1 MAAGKQIAPTKK
13 AAADVVQSKTA
24 RVSTRNRAKEE
35 AFKAS
40 PDMNRIVSLANGEFA
55 YLMDPRDGKTHHL
68 ATDSQEWAHL
78 IEDLLKDPT
87 HGPRIEAELNSMRRS
102 KIYDR
107 FVALNATT
115 EDQSV

>member
-1 MAAGKQIAPTKK
+1 MTAGKQIAPTKK

-24 RVSTRNRAKEE
+24 RVSSRNRNKEE

-40 PDMNRIVSLANGEFA
+40 GEMNRIISLANGEFA
-55 YLMDPRDGKTHHL
+55 YLLDPRDGKTWHL
-68 ATDSQEWAHL
+68 ATNSQEWANL
-78 IEDLLKDPT
+78 IENLLQDPT

-107 FVALNATT
+107 FVALNETGGT
-115 EDQSV
+115 QEN

>member
-24 RVSTRNRAKEE
+24 RVSSRNRNKEE

-40 PDMNRIVSLANGEFA
+40 GEMNRIISLANGEFA
-55 YLMDPRDGKTHHL
+55 YLLDPRDGKTWHL
-68 ATDSQEWAHL
+68 ATDSQEWANL

-102 KIYDR
+102 KLYDR
-107 FVALNATT
+107 FEALNETN
-115 EDQSV
+115 ED

>member
-1 MAAGKQIAPTKK
+1 MAAGKKIGATKK
-13 AAADVVQSKTA
+13 AAADVVVSKTA
-24 RVSTRNRAKEE
+24 RVSSRNRTKEE

-40 PDMNRIVSLANGEFA
+40 GDMNRIVSLANGEFA

-68 ATDSQEWAHL
+68 ATDSQEWADL
-78 IEDLLKDPT
+78 IETLLADAT

-107 FVALNATT
+107 FVALNEA
-115 EDQSV
+115 EEN